1 RADASPADCRRGDR
15 MKRREFVTLLGSAA
29 AAWPLAA
36 RAQQS
41 GNPVIGFL
49 SARSAK
55 ESAHLVEAFRKGLAE
70 YGVIEG
76 QNATVDYNWAD
87 SHYER
92 LHGQAID
99 LVSRQVAVLVS
110 VGGDMT
116 AKAAVAATRT
126 TPIVAVFIGDPV
138 KGGYVAS
145 LSRPGGN
152 ITGVSNLNAVIEAK
166 RLGLLRD
173 MKPAITSVGALL
185 NPDSS
190 TSAAQRTDIE
200 EAARTIGLKVEFLE
214 AKNDSELDAAFK
226 SIVRNGIPALLVPA
240 DAFFAAARDR
250 LAELAATNRVPAIYS
265 LRESV
270 VAGGLMSYGN
280 DLPDT
285 YRLIGTYAARIVKGA
300 KPADLPVLQPTKFE
314 FVLNRKVARALGLT
328 IPAGVLSIVDEVI
341 E

>member
-1 RADASPADCRRGDR
+1 MRRR
-15 MKRREFVTLLGSAA
+15 NFIKVFVGSVL
-29 AAWPLAA
+29 WPLAA
-36 RAQQS
+36 GAQPADK
-41 GNPVIGFL
+41 PVIGFL

-55 ESAHLVEAFRKGLAE
+55 ESAHLVDAFRKGLAE
-70 YGVIEG
+70 HRMVERQNVII
-76 QNATVDYNWAD
+76 DDSRAD
-87 SHYER
+87 SRYER
-92 LHGQAID
+92 LPKQASD
-99 LVSRQVAVLVS
+99 LLARQPAVLIS

-116 AKAAVAATRT
+116 AKVASAATRT

-138 KGGYVAS
+138 ASGYVAS

-173 MKPAITSVGALL
+173 MKPGIASVGALL

-190 TSAAQRTDIE
+190 TSAAQQKDIQ

-214 AKNDSELDAAFK
+214 AKNDNELDTAFK
-226 SIVRNGIPALLVPA
+226 SIVQNGIPALLVPA

-250 LAELAATNRVPAIYS
+250 LAKLAAANRVPAIYS

-270 VAGGLMSYGN
+270 VSGGLMSYGN
-280 DLPDT
+280 DRPDT
-285 YRLIGTYAARIVKGA
+285 YRFIGSYSVSIVKGA
-300 KPADLPVLQPTKFE
+300 KPSDLPVLQPTKFE
-314 FVLNRKVARALGLT
+314 FVLNRKVATALGLT
-328 IPAGVLSIVDEVI
+328 IPAAVLSIVDEVI

>member
-1 RADASPADCRRGDR
+1 MR
-15 MKRREFVTLLGSAA
+15 RREFITLIGGVAVG
-29 AAWPLAA
+29 WPLAA
-36 RAQQS
+36 RAQPS
-41 GNPVIGFL
+41 NKPAIGFL

-55 ESAHLVEAFRKGLAE
+55 ESAHLVDAFRKGLAE
-70 YGVIEG
+70 HGIVEG
-76 QNATVDYNWAD
+76 QNVTVDYSWAD

-92 LHGQAID
+92 LAAQASD
-99 LVSRQVAVLVS
+99 LLARQPAVLVS

-116 AKAAVAATRT
+116 AKVAAAATHT

-138 KGGYVAS
+138 VGGFVAS

-173 MKPAITSVGALL
+173 VKPGITTVGALL
-185 NPDSS
+185 NPDSI
-190 TSAAQRTDIE
+190 TAAGQRTDIE
-200 EAARTIGLKVEFLE
+200 EAARTIGLNVQFLE
-214 AKNDSELDAAFK
+214 AKNDPELDAAFK
-226 SIVRNGIPALLVPA
+226 SIVENRIPALLVPA

-250 LAELAATNRVPAIYS
+250 LAELAALNGVPAIYS

-270 VAGGLMSYGN
+270 VSGGLMSYGN
-280 DLPDT
+280 DLRDT
-285 YRLIGTYAARIVKGA
+285 YRLIGTYAALILKGA
-300 KPADLPVLQPTKFE
+300 KPTDLPVLQPTKFE
-314 FVLNRKVARALGLT
+314 FVLNRKAAKALGLT

>member
-1 RADASPADCRRGDR
+1 
-15 MKRREFVTLLGSAA
+15 MKRREFIKAIVGSAV
-29 AAWPLAA
+29 WPLAA
-36 RAQQS
+36 AAQPS
-41 GNPVIGFL
+41 NKPFIAFL
-49 SARSAK
+49 SARSAN

-70 YGVIEG
+70 HGITEG
-76 QNATVDYNWAD
+76 QNVTIDYSWAD

-92 LHGQAID
+92 LSGQASD
-99 LVSRQVAVLVS
+99 LLARQPAVLIS

-116 AKAAVAATRT
+116 AKAATAATKT

-138 KGGYVAS
+138 VGGFVTS
-145 LSRPGGN
+145 LSRPGGT

-166 RLGLLRD
+166 RIGLLRD
-173 MKPAITSVGALL
+173 VKPGITTVGALL
-185 NPDSS
+185 NPDSL
-190 TSAAQRTDIE
+190 TAVPQRKDIE

-226 SIVRNGIPALLVPA
+226 SIVENHIPALLVPA
-240 DAFFAAARDR
+240 DAFFAASRDR
-250 LAELAATNRVPAIYS
+250 LAELAASNRVPAIYS

-270 VAGGLMSYGN
+270 VSGGLMSYGN
-280 DLPDT
+280 DLSDT

-314 FVLNRKVARALGLT
+314 FVLNRKAAKVLDLS
-328 IPAGVLSIVDEVI
+328 IPAGVLSIIDEVI

>member
-1 RADASPADCRRGDR
+1 MR
-15 MKRREFVTLLGSAA
+15 RREFIKSIAGSAVWTFA
-29 AAWPLAA
+29 AH
-36 RAQQS
+36 AQPS
-41 GNPVIGFL
+41 DKPVVGFL
-49 SARSAK
+49 SARSAN
-55 ESAHLVEAFRKGLAE
+55 ESAHLVDAFRKGLIE
-70 YGVIEG
+70 YGIVEG
-76 QNATVDYNWAD
+76 QNVIVDYRWAD

-92 LHGQAID
+92 LPGQASD
-99 LVSRQVAVLVS
+99 LLARQPAVLIS

-116 AKAAVAATRT
+116 AKAAAAATHT
-126 TPIVAVFIGDPV
+126 IPIVAVFIGDPV
-138 KGGYVAS
+138 VGGFVTS

-173 MKPAITSVGALL
+173 VKPGITTVGALL
-185 NPDSS
+185 NPDSL
-190 TSAAQRTDIE
+190 TSAAQRKDIE

-214 AKNDSELDAAFK
+214 AKNDPELEAAFK
-226 SIVRNGIPALLVPA
+226 SIVENRIPALLVPA
-240 DAFFAAARDR
+240 DAFFAASRDR
-250 LAELAATNRVPAIYS
+250 LAELTALNRVPAIYS

-270 VAGGLMSYGN
+270 VSGGLMSYGN

-285 YRLIGTYAARIVKGA
+285 YRLIGNYAARIVKGA

-314 FVLNRKVARALGLT
+314 FVFNRKTAKALGLT